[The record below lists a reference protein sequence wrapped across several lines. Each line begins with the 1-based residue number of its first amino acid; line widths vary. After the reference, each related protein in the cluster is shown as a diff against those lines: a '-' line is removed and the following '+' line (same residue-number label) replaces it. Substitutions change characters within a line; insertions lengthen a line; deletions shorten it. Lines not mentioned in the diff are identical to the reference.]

1 MENLKKYSFKIYKTR
16 YFWLHLA
23 KSDLKARF
31 RRSRL
36 GFLWQV
42 IQPLFLTII
51 LSVVFSTVFNQP
63 LGSYAIY
70 VLSGIVVW
78 DLLQSCVIGGGNC
91 YINSE
96 QYIRQYNHPIT
107 IYSLRYAVLNLVTF
121 LMELIA
127 LVIWILFVSPE
138 NLIFA
143 IITLP
148 LTIFLYFP
156 MIWGLTTISGYM
168 SVKYRDYPQI
178 MVLVM
183 QMIYYVSPVFFKQE
197 MFTTSETLVNLLEY
211 NPITHIL
218 NLIRCPFVYMTMPS
232 SIDYIFVICTDI
244 IIAFCAYRVNKNNEK
259 KVIFYL

>member
-1 MENLKKYSFKIYKTR
+1 MDSFKEYTVKIYKTR

-31 RRSRL
+31 RRSKL
-36 GFLWQV
+36 GLLWQV
-42 IQPLFLTII
+42 LQPLFLTII
-51 LSVVFSTVFNQP
+51 LSFVFSTLFNQP
-63 LGSYAIY
+63 LGSYALY

-78 DLLQSCVIGGGNC
+78 DLLQACIIGGGNC

-96 QYIRQYNHPIT
+96 QYIRQYNHPVT
-107 IYSLRYAVLNLVTF
+107 IYSLRYSVLNVVTF
-121 LMELIA
+121 LLELIA
-127 LVIWILFVSPE
+127 LVIWVLFVSPE

-148 LTIFLYFP
+148 LTMIMYFP
-156 MIWGLTTISGYM
+156 IIWALITISGYM
-168 SVKYRDYPQI
+168 SVKYRDYTQI

-183 QMIYYVSPVFFKQE
+183 QMIYYISPVFFKQE
-197 MFTTSETLVNLLEY
+197 MFTTSEVLVNLLKY
-211 NPITHIL
+211 NPVTHIL

-232 SIDYIFVICTDI
+232 VVDYIFVIITNI
-244 IIAFCAYRVNKNNEK
+244 IILFCAYRINKNNKK